1 MLSRD
6 QVSPGLRGQRAG
18 WEMPARPLSADT
30 GTIPKK
36 APRPRPARPQ
46 SALGARD
53 WTDAERARAEA
64 ARTKL
69 LRDEEGVERLQEK
82 CIAARQEAKGRF
94 GETDWEVFMPGKF
107 APQPGFNGVAMPGT
121 QTAKKAVVEKPDRQA
136 DLQKAAEHEA
146 DAKAEVEKAQQSLE
160 LLERMGADVEEMAE
174 ARDRKRQAVVD
185 VASYKAVAAQKMIEV
200 LAEQAEYEAATEA
213 DFSMTMFDDP
223 LKPPKIVIATDAPTE
238 AETQRESRS
247 VWVGGIPDEIIQNE
261 TCEQDPRHALQE
273 FGTIEGMVIR
283 PKLGKSKN
291 GQRSGS
297 WALVAFT
304 KAASVLKAVK
314 AEVAVDPDAYT
325 DGDEVQL
332 MVRPSDVR
340 RELGTGGGDGHSKYT
355 SNPHHSLIA
364 RVFLRDWLWSQ
375 RDGLRMWQPV

>member
-1 MLSRD
+1 
-6 QVSPGLRGQRAG
+6 
-18 WEMPARPLSADT
+18 
-30 GTIPKK
+30 
-36 APRPRPARPQ
+36 
-46 SALGARD
+46 
-53 WTDAERARAEA
+53 
-64 ARTKL
+64 
-69 LRDEEGVERLQEK
+69 
-82 CIAARQEAKGRF
+82 
-94 GETDWEVFMPGKF
+94 
-107 APQPGFNGVAMPGT
+107 
-121 QTAKKAVVEKPDRQA
+121 
-136 DLQKAAEHEA
+136 
-146 DAKAEVEKAQQSLE
+146 
-160 LLERMGADVEEMAE
+160 
-174 ARDRKRQAVVD
+174 
-185 VASYKAVAAQKMIEV
+185 
-200 LAEQAEYEAATEA
+200 
-213 DFSMTMFDDP
+213 
-223 LKPPKIVIATDAPTE
+223 
-238 AETQRESRS
+238 
-247 VWVGGIPDEIIQNE
+247 
-261 TCEQDPRHALQE
+261 
-273 FGTIEGMVIR
+273 MVIR